1 MILTKSRLSGL
12 FISFIAF
19 FICFSQKVVADT
31 YPSKSITIVVPTSPG
46 GANDAMARIIAQ
58 GLSQKL
64 GQSVIV
70 ENRAGA
76 NGAIASEFVAR
87 APADGYVLMFGYI
100 ATHAINPALQKLR
113 YDPIKSFEPISL
125 VATSPTLVVAN
136 NNLPVKNIKEL
147 VGLLK
152 SQPGKISYATS
163 GKGTAPH
170 LTGELF
176 KLNTGT
182 DMLHVPY
189 KGSSPAILDTIGGT
203 TQVMFPSLFTAYPQV
218 KGNKLIAL
226 GIAGKKRSPV
236 LPNVPT
242 LAEQGI
248 SNVEVDQWY
257 AMFAPAGTPKSIIQ
271 LLNKE
276 LIAVLN
282 EKSNETKIEEQ
293 GATVDTSTPEEL
305 AELVKK
311 EVARWKKVVESAKI
325 TVD

>member
-1 MILTKSRLSGL
+1 MILKKTRFTAL

-19 FICFSQKVVADT
+19 FICVSQKVVADT
-31 YPSKSITIVVPTSPG
+31 YPSKPITIVVPTSPG

-113 YDPIKSFEPISL
+113 YDPIKSFEAISL

-147 VGLLK
+147 VALLK

-248 SNVEVDQWY
+248 PNVEVDQWY